1 MELEQIWGNVVAMLA
16 EEISEVSFNSW
27 IKPVKAVS
35 ITDSEIVLC
44 VPYGVNRNMIM
55 TKYFSLI
62 ESCLEA
68 VTSKKRS
75 IEVIVSEDV
84 EERPVNNE
92 SSLNPRYTFDNFIK
106 GKSNELAYVAA
117 LAVAESDS
125 PAKAYNP
132 LFLYGGSGLGKTHM
146 LHAIGNYYLENYPD
160 RKVLY
165 TTSEKFTYELVSAI
179 REKTNQAFRDKYR
192 KVDLLLIDDVQF
204 FAGRELAQ
212 EELFHT
218 FNALY
223 EKDKQIVLTSD
234 RLPSEIPQIEERI
247 RTRFSSGLPADVQPP
262 EYETRM
268 AILKSKLQ
276 SEYLEVGDEIV
287 AFIAENVKS
296 NVRELEGAV
305 KRIVL
310 YAGLK
315 RTNRIT
321 LELAT
326 EAIADLMKTQPKRRI
341 TPQVIISEVE
351 KYYMLPGGSLVSK
364 KRSNDV
370 VLPRQVAMYICR
382 EILDNP
388 SFPKIGESFK
398 RDHSTAMHGVDR
410 IRKELGDNP
419 DLRTAIDEIITNIKR
434 D

>member
-1 MELEQIWGNVVAMLA
+1 MELEQIWGHVVAMLA

-84 EERPVNNE
+84 EEKPVNNE

-234 RLPSEIPQIEERI
+234 RLPAEIPQIEERI

-276 SEYLEVGDEIV
+276 NEYLEVGDEIV

-388 SFPKIGESFK
+388 SFPKIGET
-398 RDHSTAMHGVDR
+398 R
-410 IRKELGDNP
+410 N
-419 DLRTAIDEIITNIKR
+419 
-434 D
+434 